1 MRAARQSTIS
11 SDQIAKFVE
20 KVLADR
26 TAGALLARAQMSSEN
41 SPSPRTTPS
50 AVLISEQNVFSRAI
64 TAPVTTSVFGE
75 GITTRGR
82 ATLTARRDAHA
93 TELRQTPRGS
103 CSGFVQMFSRTQP
116 QLPSEPVSAFDAG
129 ENMPSSTEEEEETP
143 TRVQLATGSGEESE
157 VRGKCKNLAAGVFM
171 GAYKCFK
178 RVLIGTQPQLPSEPV
193 SAFDAGE
200 DMASSA
206 EEVQETPT
214 RVQLAAL
221 PSEERQ
227 GLCEIT
233 SDDLTVFQVSGNISQ
248 GKMLRA
254 RSSPPARSSSPGD
267 AGRAPFP
274 SMALVQ
280 LS

>member
-1 MRAARQSTIS
+1 MIS
-11 SDQIAKFVE
+11 PDQIAKIVE

-26 TAGALLARAQMSSEN
+26 TAGALLVQAQMSSEN

-50 AVLISEQNVFSRAI
+50 AVLISEQNVFSREI
-64 TAPVTTSVFGE
+64 IAPVTTSVLGE

-82 ATLTARRDAHA
+82 ATLTARRNAHA
-93 TELRQTPRGS
+93 AELRQTPQGS
-103 CSGFVQMFSRTQP
+103 CSGFIQMFSRTQP
-116 QLPSEPVSAFDAG
+116 QACQAPSEPVSAFDAG
-129 ENMPSSTEEEEETP
+129 EDMPSSMEEEEETP
-143 TRVQLATGSGEESE
+143 TRVQLAAGSGEESE
-157 VRGKCKNLAAGVFM
+157 VWGKCKNLAAGVFM
-171 GAYKCFK
+171 EAYKSFK
-178 RVLIGTQPQLPSEPV
+178 RVLTGTQPQLPSEPV
-193 SAFDAGE
+193 SAFDARE

-206 EEVQETPT
+206 EEEEETPT

-227 GLCEIT
+227 RQGLCEIT
-233 SDDLTVFQVSGNISQ
+233 SDNLTVSQDSGNLSQ

-267 AGRAPFP
+267 VGRTPFP
-274 SMALVQ
+274 SITLVQ

>member
-93 TELRQTPRGS
+93 AELRQTPRGS
-103 CSGFVQMFSRTQP
+103 CSGFVQMFSR
-116 QLPSEPVSAFDAG
+116 
-129 ENMPSSTEEEEETP
+129 
-143 TRVQLATGSGEESE
+143 
-157 VRGKCKNLAAGVFM
+157 
-171 GAYKCFK
+171 
-178 RVLIGTQPQLPSEPV
+178 TQPQLPSEPV

-274 SMALVQ
+274 SMTLVQ